1 MTFIQK
7 TLLVLSLILT
17 MAPAAAAPS
26 PALASAVTPPTISFV
41 DAAIVSGKLTVTWTA
56 PQNADDVSFYR
67 VYFSHE
73 SIVGNDGN
81 YDDFERTNGPE
92 TTYSFTKLPLP
103 SPKIFVAVLAVNA
116 AGQESEGFETEASIE
131 PSSSLNSSAAPET
144 PATSTAL
151 PMSLISVSAVSQ
163 TGILLTFTKT
173 LATATPLST
182 EEFFVTDLSGAIL
195 EIRSIAVS
203 GPTVLLSTAPQ
214 EPDKEYLFG
223 SLQPIPAADGTN
235 LPTSNAQGH
244 FRGFGNQSATPEPAS
259 VPYVRNPMLGQVTG
273 GLPVLPVE
281 EKSADIAKPTKKKD
295 LPDSGVGLLGMTTL
309 AGLLAGRQMLKRKE
323 REILIG

>member
-1 MTFIQK
+1 M
-7 TLLVLSLILT
+7 IL
-17 MAPAAAAPS
+17 APAVVAAA
-26 PALASAVTPPTISFV
+26 VPPTISSV

-131 PSSSLNSSAAPET
+131 PSSSLNSSAAPEM

-173 LATATPLST
+173 LATMAPLST
-182 EEFFVTDLSGAIL
+182 EEFFVTDISGAIL
-195 EIRSIAVS
+195 EIRSVTVS
-203 GPTVLLSTAPQ
+203 GSTLLLSTSVQ
-214 EPDKEYLFG
+214 ESDKEYLFG
-223 SLQPIPAADGTN
+223 TLQPIPATDGTN
-235 LPTSNAQGH
+235 LPTSGGQMH
-244 FRGFGNQSATPEPAS
+244 FRGFRSQTTAEPAS
-259 VPYVRNPMLGQVTG
+259 VPYVRNLMLGQVTG